1 MTVRRVLTWPDK
13 RLTISAQPVEDFD
26 DELIS
31 LCKDMADTMKASFGI
46 GLAATQINVQKAI
59 CVIANSAVRT
69 LTPDPVMT
77 DHVVLVNPKIDVIG
91 PSKFKWEEQCLS
103 IPNFKE
109 EVERNTKIVVRYQDL
124 SGKLV
129 TQELIGHE
137 SATIQHEVD
146 HLFGKLFIHQL
157 KGARRSMVFRKLQKA
172 ERKKSNLDEVGDDSP
187 KIGRPKRRRTKN
199 KKGFGKLKKRKK

>member
-1 MTVRRVLTWPDK
+1 MTVRRVLTWPDR
-13 RLTISAQPVEDFD
+13 RLAKSAQPVEAFD

-59 CVIANSAVRT
+59 CVVANSVVKS
-69 LTPDPVMT
+69 LSPDPVMS

-91 PSKFKWEEQCLS
+91 ASKFKWEEQCLS
-103 IPNFKE
+103 IPDFKE
-109 EVERNTKIVVRYQDL
+109 VVERNTKVVVRYQNL
-124 SGKLV
+124 LGKLV
-129 TQELIGHE
+129 SQELVGHE

-157 KGARRSMVFRKLQKA
+157 KGARRSRAFRKLQKA
-172 ERKKSNLDEVGDDSP
+172 ERKKSSFDDVPDDSP
-187 KIGRPKRRRTKN
+187 KVGRPKRRRTKN